1 MKYTPSQREIL
12 FKKIISLIEKG
23 ASLRAVLKKK
33 EMPVSE
39 TFYKWLKEDEDKA
52 TRYARA
58 TELRA
63 EAIFEDIL
71 NIADENYRDVY
82 VDGEG
87 LERTDHDVI
96 QRSKL
101 RVDARKWV
109 LAKMHPTKY
118 GDKIDV
124 TSGNEAINTLPIVGM
139 VIKNE
144 IQTHDSSEPEE
155 QSFDD
160 LL

>member
-1 MKYTPSQREIL
+1 MARTPAEIEIL
-12 FKKIISLIEKG
+12 FKKLLSDIEEG
-23 ASLRAVLKKK
+23 ASLRSALKKNGPLSSQTFTK
-33 EMPVSE
+33 WCDESE
-39 TFYKWLKEDEDKA
+39 SMAK
-52 TRYARA
+52 RYARA
-58 TELRA
+58 TEKRA

-71 NIADENYRDVY
+71 SIADENYKDTY

-87 LERTDHDVI
+87 IERTDHDVI

-118 GDKIDV
+118 GDKLDV
-124 TSGNEAINTLPIVGM
+124 TSGNKAIAVPAVIGM

-144 IQTHDSSEPEE
+144 TLENEL
-155 QSFDD
+155 DD
-160 LL
+160 LN

>member
-1 MKYTPSQREIL
+1 MAYTPEERETMFSKVVKAIQ
-12 FKKIISLIEKG
+12 KG
-23 ASLRAVLKKK
+23 ASLRSALKL
-33 EMPVSE
+33 PDTPSAD
-39 TFYKWLKEDEDKA
+39 TFVKWCDNDAKFAE
-52 TRYARA
+52 RYTRA
-58 TELRA
+58 TKMRA
-63 EAIFEDIL
+63 EIIFEDIL
-71 NIADENYRDVY
+71 NIADENYKDTY
-82 VDGEG
+82 VDSEG

-124 TSGNEAINTLPIVGM
+124 TTDGAALGTPPIIGM

-144 IQTHDSSEPEE
+144 TPADEP
-155 QSFDD
+155 SDDD
-160 LL
+160 LF

>member
-1 MKYTPSQREIL
+1 MRRTPAEIEIV
-12 FKKIISLIEKG
+12 FKKIVREIEKG
-23 ASLRAVLKKK
+23 SSLRSALKANA
-33 EMPVSE
+33 PLSSS
-39 TFYKWLKEDEDKA
+39 TFADWLNNDDDKA
-52 TRYARA
+52 KRYARA
-58 TELRA
+58 TVIRA

-71 NIADENYRDVY
+71 NIADENHKDVY
-82 VDGEG
+82 IDAEG

-96 QRSKL
+96 QRAKL

-118 GDKIDV
+118 GDKLDV
-124 TSGNEAINTLPIVGM
+124 TSGDKPLSVPAIIGM

-144 IQTHDSSEPEE
+144 TETETLGNGE
-155 QSFDD
+155 NYDD